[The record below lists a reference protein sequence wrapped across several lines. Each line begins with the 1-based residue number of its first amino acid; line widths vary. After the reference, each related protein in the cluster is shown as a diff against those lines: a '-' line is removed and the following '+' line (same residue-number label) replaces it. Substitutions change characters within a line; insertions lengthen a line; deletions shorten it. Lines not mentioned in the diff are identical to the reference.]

1 MRLESPRISS
11 RPSYIEPPKLIGLWK
26 HGLQQRISLSFPFA
40 RFNLVSPS
48 LSCFSLVSPLSIA
61 HHPP

>member
-11 RPSYIEPPKLIGLWK
+11 RPSYLGVLIGLWK

-40 RFNLVSPS
+40 RFNLASPS
-48 LSCFSLVSPLSIA
+48 LSRFSLVSPLSIV